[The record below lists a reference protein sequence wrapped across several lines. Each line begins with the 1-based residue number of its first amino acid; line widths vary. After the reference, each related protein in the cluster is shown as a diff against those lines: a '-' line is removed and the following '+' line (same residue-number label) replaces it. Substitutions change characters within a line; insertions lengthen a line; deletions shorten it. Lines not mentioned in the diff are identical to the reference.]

1 MANSPHDALFRYT
14 FGQPEHASGLL
25 RSILPAQLVAEMDW
39 TTLTTLPGTRL
50 DDQLRRHQTDQL
62 YSIQSAA
69 GPVYVYVLIEHSSR
83 VDRWMALRQV
93 DYTAAI
99 WRQLLREQ
107 PDMARLP
114 WIVPIVIHHGRE
126 AWSAPSEFAE
136 LLEPG
141 GADRGLPPPR
151 FAYRVHSLHGMT
163 PDEIGGLAQTLLGK
177 LTLAFLQFIPKA
189 TQGEVAAAFAR
200 WGGLVRELLRAPSG
214 EEAMAALS
222 EYVLST
228 TSLERDSLLEVVAN
242 EVNRKGSEIMETTAQ
257 RLIRQGR
264 EEGREEGHEE
274 GRRAGLMAFLARQLE
289 QRFGPLPDAVRARL
303 AAASVPEIE
312 TWGDRVLDAQ
322 TLGGVLGDS

>member
-1 MANSPHDALFRYT
+1 
-14 FGQPEHASGLL
+14 
-25 RSILPAQLVAEMDW
+25 
-39 TTLTTLPGTRL
+39 
-50 DDQLRRHQTDQL
+50 
-62 YSIQSAA
+62 
-69 GPVYVYVLIEHSSR
+69 
-83 VDRWMALRQV
+83 
-93 DYTAAI
+93 
-99 WRQLLREQ
+99 
-107 PDMARLP
+107 
-114 WIVPIVIHHGRE
+114 
-126 AWSAPSEFAE
+126 
-136 LLEPG
+136 
-141 GADRGLPPPR
+141 
-151 FAYRVHSLHGMT
+151 
-163 PDEIGGLAQTLLGK
+163 
-177 LTLAFLQFIPKA
+177 
-189 TQGEVAAAFAR
+189 
-200 WGGLVRELLRAPSG
+200 
-214 EEAMAALS
+214 MAALS